1 MIKSDIQEFIDEE
14 INPSLQMHGGY
25 ILIESFD
32 ENTNILK
39 PKPNIISNVTAEEE
53 KDVNKIKTFLIDQ
66 KGVIKVRHVGALTP
80 DVWEKK
86 FKGFL
91 GSL

>member
-39 PKPNIISNVTAEEE
+39 ISMGGGCQGCGSSAETLNLMIENAFREE
-53 KDVNKIKTFLIDQ
+53 FPDIAKIEDITD
-66 KGVIKVRHVGALTP
+66 HDAGANPFHT
-80 DVWEKK
+80 
-86 FKGFL
+86 
-91 GSL
+91 